1 MTNVYQ
7 RLQLLDESHDAAVA
21 PHKGND
27 NRGATIVALHRSL
40 DYLVA
45 ARTVIFVKNIE
56 NVTICPFVEFFKF
69 ALDVSLLVQK
79 IGCFIVT

>member
-7 RLQLLDESHDAAVA
+7 RLKLLDESHDASITS
-21 PHKGND
+21 HKGND
-27 NRGATIVALHRSL
+27 NRGATIITLHCPL

-45 ARTVIFVKNIE
+45 ARTVILVEYVKNMA
-56 NVTICPFVEFFKF
+56 ICPLVVLFKF
-69 ALDVSLLVQK
+69 ALDVALLVQK